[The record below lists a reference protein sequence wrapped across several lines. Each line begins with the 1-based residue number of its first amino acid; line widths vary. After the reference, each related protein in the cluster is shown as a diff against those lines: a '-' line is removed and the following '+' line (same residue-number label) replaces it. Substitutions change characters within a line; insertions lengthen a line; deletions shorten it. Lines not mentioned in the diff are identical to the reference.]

1 MIDMEI
7 FEGERIDDLQCS
19 GLYIIQNK
27 NGFCFGIDAVLL
39 SSFAKVKRGEKAL
52 DMCTGNG
59 VIPLL
64 LYGKTNGEH
73 FTGIEIQTPVAE
85 MAQRSVIMNEVSDK
99 IQIIN
104 DDIKNLCNYF
114 KLATFNVVTCNP
126 PYMAQGV
133 GAKNDHSPK
142 AIARHEIMCNIDD
155 IFENANK
162 MLKFGGRLYMVHRAE
177 RLTDIFYSAR
187 NHRLEPKVM
196 QMIQPYANKA
206 PNLVLIEFAKGGKPP
221 LKNLEPIIVY
231 NQDGTYTEQ
240 LKKMYYMSEIKMLY
254 ICGTPIGNL
263 EDMTYRV
270 VRVLSEVD
278 LIAAEDTRQSVKL
291 LNHFDI
297 KTPLTSYYEHNKD
310 VKGPQ
315 LIKLLQE
322 GKDIALVTDAG
333 MPGIS
338 DPGEDLIKL
347 CYENNVPVTVVPGPT
362 AVVTALVLSGL
373 NSRSYIFEGFLPRN
387 KKQRA
392 EVLERLVD
400 ESRTTV
406 FYEAPHHLVDTLDS
420 IYKTVGDR
428 NIAVARELTKKHETV
443 NRGAVGEV
451 LEYFKENEPKGEFV
465 LVLEGKDKEKIKEDK
480 IASFEEMTIEEHFNM
495 YIEQGMSE
503 KDAMKQ
509 VAKDRGIGKRD
520 VYAYIK
526 K

>member
-1 MIDMEI
+1 
-7 FEGERIDDLQCS
+7 
-19 GLYIIQNK
+19 
-27 NGFCFGIDAVLL
+27 
-39 SSFAKVKRGEKAL
+39 
-52 DMCTGNG
+52 
-59 VIPLL
+59 
-64 LYGKTNGEH
+64 
-73 FTGIEIQTPVAE
+73 
-85 MAQRSVIMNEVSDK
+85 
-99 IQIIN
+99 
-104 DDIKNLCNYF
+104 
-114 KLATFNVVTCNP
+114 
-126 PYMAQGV
+126 
-133 GAKNDHSPK
+133 
-142 AIARHEIMCNIDD
+142 
-155 IFENANK
+155 
-162 MLKFGGRLYMVHRAE
+162 
-177 RLTDIFYSAR
+177 
-187 NHRLEPKVM
+187 
-196 QMIQPYANKA
+196 
-206 PNLVLIEFAKGGKPP
+206 
-221 LKNLEPIIVY
+221 
-231 NQDGTYTEQ
+231 
-240 LKKMYYMSEIKMLY
+240 MLY

-509 VAKDRGIGKRD
+509 VAKDRCIGKRD

>member
-1 MIDMEI
+1 
-7 FEGERIDDLQCS
+7 
-19 GLYIIQNK
+19 
-27 NGFCFGIDAVLL
+27 
-39 SSFAKVKRGEKAL
+39 
-52 DMCTGNG
+52 
-59 VIPLL
+59 
-64 LYGKTNGEH
+64 
-73 FTGIEIQTPVAE
+73 
-85 MAQRSVIMNEVSDK
+85 
-99 IQIIN
+99 
-104 DDIKNLCNYF
+104 
-114 KLATFNVVTCNP
+114 
-126 PYMAQGV
+126 
-133 GAKNDHSPK
+133 
-142 AIARHEIMCNIDD
+142 
-155 IFENANK
+155 
-162 MLKFGGRLYMVHRAE
+162 
-177 RLTDIFYSAR
+177 
-187 NHRLEPKVM
+187 
-196 QMIQPYANKA
+196 
-206 PNLVLIEFAKGGKPP
+206 
-221 LKNLEPIIVY
+221 
-231 NQDGTYTEQ
+231 
-240 LKKMYYMSEIKMLY
+240 MLY

-322 GKDIALVTDAG
+322 EKDIALVTDAG

>member
-1 MIDMEI
+1 
-7 FEGERIDDLQCS
+7 
-19 GLYIIQNK
+19 
-27 NGFCFGIDAVLL
+27 
-39 SSFAKVKRGEKAL
+39 
-52 DMCTGNG
+52 
-59 VIPLL
+59 
-64 LYGKTNGEH
+64 
-73 FTGIEIQTPVAE
+73 
-85 MAQRSVIMNEVSDK
+85 
-99 IQIIN
+99 
-104 DDIKNLCNYF
+104 
-114 KLATFNVVTCNP
+114 
-126 PYMAQGV
+126 
-133 GAKNDHSPK
+133 
-142 AIARHEIMCNIDD
+142 
-155 IFENANK
+155 
-162 MLKFGGRLYMVHRAE
+162 
-177 RLTDIFYSAR
+177 
-187 NHRLEPKVM
+187 
-196 QMIQPYANKA
+196 
-206 PNLVLIEFAKGGKPP
+206 
-221 LKNLEPIIVY
+221 
-231 NQDGTYTEQ
+231 
-240 LKKMYYMSEIKMLY
+240 MLY

-347 CYENNVPVTVVPGPT
+347 CYENNVQVTVVPGPT

>member
-1 MIDMEI
+1 
-7 FEGERIDDLQCS
+7 
-19 GLYIIQNK
+19 
-27 NGFCFGIDAVLL
+27 
-39 SSFAKVKRGEKAL
+39 
-52 DMCTGNG
+52 
-59 VIPLL
+59 
-64 LYGKTNGEH
+64 
-73 FTGIEIQTPVAE
+73 
-85 MAQRSVIMNEVSDK
+85 
-99 IQIIN
+99 
-104 DDIKNLCNYF
+104 
-114 KLATFNVVTCNP
+114 
-126 PYMAQGV
+126 
-133 GAKNDHSPK
+133 
-142 AIARHEIMCNIDD
+142 
-155 IFENANK
+155 
-162 MLKFGGRLYMVHRAE
+162 
-177 RLTDIFYSAR
+177 
-187 NHRLEPKVM
+187 
-196 QMIQPYANKA
+196 
-206 PNLVLIEFAKGGKPP
+206 
-221 LKNLEPIIVY
+221 
-231 NQDGTYTEQ
+231 
-240 LKKMYYMSEIKMLY
+240 MLY

-297 KTPLTSYYEHNKD
+297 KTALTSYYEHNKD

-392 EVLERLVD
+392 EVHERMVD

>member
-1 MIDMEI
+1 
-7 FEGERIDDLQCS
+7 
-19 GLYIIQNK
+19 
-27 NGFCFGIDAVLL
+27 
-39 SSFAKVKRGEKAL
+39 
-52 DMCTGNG
+52 
-59 VIPLL
+59 
-64 LYGKTNGEH
+64 
-73 FTGIEIQTPVAE
+73 
-85 MAQRSVIMNEVSDK
+85 
-99 IQIIN
+99 
-104 DDIKNLCNYF
+104 
-114 KLATFNVVTCNP
+114 
-126 PYMAQGV
+126 
-133 GAKNDHSPK
+133 
-142 AIARHEIMCNIDD
+142 
-155 IFENANK
+155 
-162 MLKFGGRLYMVHRAE
+162 
-177 RLTDIFYSAR
+177 
-187 NHRLEPKVM
+187 
-196 QMIQPYANKA
+196 
-206 PNLVLIEFAKGGKPP
+206 
-221 LKNLEPIIVY
+221 
-231 NQDGTYTEQ
+231 
-240 LKKMYYMSEIKMLY
+240 MLY

-347 CYENNVPVTVVPGPT
+347 CYENNVPVTVVPGST

>member
-1 MIDMEI
+1 
-7 FEGERIDDLQCS
+7 
-19 GLYIIQNK
+19 
-27 NGFCFGIDAVLL
+27 
-39 SSFAKVKRGEKAL
+39 
-52 DMCTGNG
+52 
-59 VIPLL
+59 
-64 LYGKTNGEH
+64 
-73 FTGIEIQTPVAE
+73 
-85 MAQRSVIMNEVSDK
+85 
-99 IQIIN
+99 
-104 DDIKNLCNYF
+104 
-114 KLATFNVVTCNP
+114 
-126 PYMAQGV
+126 
-133 GAKNDHSPK
+133 
-142 AIARHEIMCNIDD
+142 
-155 IFENANK
+155 
-162 MLKFGGRLYMVHRAE
+162 
-177 RLTDIFYSAR
+177 
-187 NHRLEPKVM
+187 
-196 QMIQPYANKA
+196 
-206 PNLVLIEFAKGGKPP
+206 
-221 LKNLEPIIVY
+221 
-231 NQDGTYTEQ
+231 
-240 LKKMYYMSEIKMLY
+240 MLY

-373 NSRSYIFEGFLPRN
+373 NSRSYIFEGFLQRN
-387 KKQRA
+387 KKQRE
-392 EVLERLVD
+392 EVIERLVD

>member
-1 MIDMEI
+1 
-7 FEGERIDDLQCS
+7 
-19 GLYIIQNK
+19 
-27 NGFCFGIDAVLL
+27 
-39 SSFAKVKRGEKAL
+39 
-52 DMCTGNG
+52 
-59 VIPLL
+59 
-64 LYGKTNGEH
+64 
-73 FTGIEIQTPVAE
+73 
-85 MAQRSVIMNEVSDK
+85 
-99 IQIIN
+99 
-104 DDIKNLCNYF
+104 
-114 KLATFNVVTCNP
+114 
-126 PYMAQGV
+126 
-133 GAKNDHSPK
+133 
-142 AIARHEIMCNIDD
+142 
-155 IFENANK
+155 
-162 MLKFGGRLYMVHRAE
+162 
-177 RLTDIFYSAR
+177 
-187 NHRLEPKVM
+187 
-196 QMIQPYANKA
+196 
-206 PNLVLIEFAKGGKPP
+206 
-221 LKNLEPIIVY
+221 
-231 NQDGTYTEQ
+231 
-240 LKKMYYMSEIKMLY
+240 MLY

-310 VKGPQ
+310 VKGSQ

>member
-1 MIDMEI
+1 
-7 FEGERIDDLQCS
+7 
-19 GLYIIQNK
+19 
-27 NGFCFGIDAVLL
+27 
-39 SSFAKVKRGEKAL
+39 
-52 DMCTGNG
+52 
-59 VIPLL
+59 
-64 LYGKTNGEH
+64 
-73 FTGIEIQTPVAE
+73 
-85 MAQRSVIMNEVSDK
+85 
-99 IQIIN
+99 
-104 DDIKNLCNYF
+104 
-114 KLATFNVVTCNP
+114 
-126 PYMAQGV
+126 
-133 GAKNDHSPK
+133 
-142 AIARHEIMCNIDD
+142 
-155 IFENANK
+155 
-162 MLKFGGRLYMVHRAE
+162 
-177 RLTDIFYSAR
+177 
-187 NHRLEPKVM
+187 
-196 QMIQPYANKA
+196 
-206 PNLVLIEFAKGGKPP
+206 
-221 LKNLEPIIVY
+221 
-231 NQDGTYTEQ
+231 
-240 LKKMYYMSEIKMLY
+240 MLY

-338 DPGEDLIKL
+338 DPGEDLIEL

>member
-1 MIDMEI
+1 
-7 FEGERIDDLQCS
+7 
-19 GLYIIQNK
+19 
-27 NGFCFGIDAVLL
+27 
-39 SSFAKVKRGEKAL
+39 
-52 DMCTGNG
+52 
-59 VIPLL
+59 
-64 LYGKTNGEH
+64 
-73 FTGIEIQTPVAE
+73 
-85 MAQRSVIMNEVSDK
+85 
-99 IQIIN
+99 
-104 DDIKNLCNYF
+104 
-114 KLATFNVVTCNP
+114 
-126 PYMAQGV
+126 
-133 GAKNDHSPK
+133 
-142 AIARHEIMCNIDD
+142 
-155 IFENANK
+155 
-162 MLKFGGRLYMVHRAE
+162 
-177 RLTDIFYSAR
+177 
-187 NHRLEPKVM
+187 
-196 QMIQPYANKA
+196 
-206 PNLVLIEFAKGGKPP
+206 
-221 LKNLEPIIVY
+221 
-231 NQDGTYTEQ
+231 
-240 LKKMYYMSEIKMLY
+240 MLY

-526 K
+526 SRVEDV

>member
-1 MIDMEI
+1 
-7 FEGERIDDLQCS
+7 
-19 GLYIIQNK
+19 
-27 NGFCFGIDAVLL
+27 
-39 SSFAKVKRGEKAL
+39 
-52 DMCTGNG
+52 
-59 VIPLL
+59 
-64 LYGKTNGEH
+64 
-73 FTGIEIQTPVAE
+73 
-85 MAQRSVIMNEVSDK
+85 
-99 IQIIN
+99 
-104 DDIKNLCNYF
+104 
-114 KLATFNVVTCNP
+114 
-126 PYMAQGV
+126 
-133 GAKNDHSPK
+133 
-142 AIARHEIMCNIDD
+142 
-155 IFENANK
+155 
-162 MLKFGGRLYMVHRAE
+162 
-177 RLTDIFYSAR
+177 
-187 NHRLEPKVM
+187 
-196 QMIQPYANKA
+196 
-206 PNLVLIEFAKGGKPP
+206 
-221 LKNLEPIIVY
+221 
-231 NQDGTYTEQ
+231 
-240 LKKMYYMSEIKMLY
+240 MLY

-338 DPGEDLIKL
+338 DSGEDLIKL